1 MEAPMQTETP
11 ATTVE
16 TTVRDH
22 SNTLFASLE
31 LSKAKWLVTANSPG
45 EEKFSQHIVAGGDGG
60 SLLVLLARL
69 KAKAEQ
75 RRGVSVKVVVIQ
87 EAGLDGF
94 WIHRLLVQ
102 SGIESHVVDPASIAV
117 ARRHRRAKTD
127 AIDGVSLLRTLMA
140 WARGERRVCSMVRP
154 PSPEEEDQRRLSRE
168 RGTLLKERIQHTN
181 RIKGL
186 LSGQGIRGYD
196 RLKPDRLDALQTG
209 DGRPLPERLKAEIR
223 RELARID
230 VVATQLASVERVRDA
245 LVRTQTTERTNPSV
259 LLIKLKGVGI
269 EFASLVWLEGLFR
282 SFTNRRQVAA
292 YAGLA
297 PSPWQSGGTNR
308 DQGISKAGNH
318 RLRHVMIELAWFW
331 LRHQPDSA
339 LSRWFRNRVGTAK
352 GRVRRIAIVAL
363 AHKLLVAL
371 WRYVTQ
377 GVVPEGATL
386 KAA

>member
-1 MEAPMQTETP
+1 MQTETP
-11 ATTVE
+11 ATIVE

-60 SLLVLLARL
+60 SLLILLARL

-75 RRGVSVKVVVIQ
+75 RRGIAVKVVVIQ

-102 SGIESHVVDPASIAV
+102 SGIESHVVEAASIAV

-140 WARGERRVCSMVRP
+140 WARGERRGCSLGRP

-186 LSGQGIRGYD
+186 LSGQGIRGYVD
-196 RLKPDRLDALQTG
+196 
-209 DGRPLPERLKAEIR
+209 
-223 RELARID
+223 
-230 VVATQLASVERVRDA
+230 
-245 LVRTQTTERTNPSV
+245 
-259 LLIKLKGVGI
+259 
-269 EFASLVWLEGLFR
+269 
-282 SFTNRRQVAA
+282 
-292 YAGLA
+292 
-297 PSPWQSGGTNR
+297 
-308 DQGISKAGNH
+308 
-318 RLRHVMIELAWFW
+318 
-331 LRHQPDSA
+331 
-339 LSRWFRNRVGTAK
+339 
-352 GRVRRIAIVAL
+352 
-363 AHKLLVAL
+363 
-371 WRYVTQ
+371 
-377 GVVPEGATL
+377 
-386 KAA
+386 

>member
-1 MEAPMQTETP
+1 MEAPMQTKTP

-22 SNTLFASLE
+22 SNTLFTSLE
-31 LSKAKWLVTANSPG
+31 LSKAKWLVSANSPG
-45 EEKFSQHIVAGGDGG
+45 EEKVSKHVVAGGDGA
-60 SLLVLLARL
+60 SLLILLARL

-75 RRGVSVKVVVIQ
+75 RHGVAVKVVLIQ

-102 SGIESHVVDPASIAV
+102 SGIESYVVEAASIAV

-196 RLKPDRLDALQTG
+196 PLKPDRFARLDALRTG
-209 DGRPLPERLKAEIR
+209 DGRPLPARLKAEIR
-223 RELARID
+223 RED
-230 VVATQLASVERVRDA
+230 ERVELVAAPVAAGARQGA
-245 LVRTQTTERTNPSV
+245 GLVR
-259 LLIKLKGVGI
+259 
-269 EFASLVWLEGLFR
+269 A
-282 SFTNRRQVAA
+282 
-292 YAGLA
+292 
-297 PSPWQSGGTNR
+297 
-308 DQGISKAGNH
+308 
-318 RLRHVMIELAWFW
+318 
-331 LRHQPDSA
+331 
-339 LSRWFRNRVGTAK
+339 
-352 GRVRRIAIVAL
+352 
-363 AHKLLVAL
+363 
-371 WRYVTQ
+371 
-377 GVVPEGATL
+377 
-386 KAA
+386 